1 MAALKRNYSIR
12 DLIEHSAENAPS
24 LDIPGLVV
32 EKYYT
37 PRNGGKYMLFLANV
51 QKNNDPKYC
60 HICRRMTK
68 MNYSGV
74 LDPQVIHDVVRNNC
88 RVDIGIQPLRAV
100 CTVCNNR
107 ITLPK
112 PGVNENHSMTDRL
125 VEFLEIES
133 FLQPHT
139 VLADRSGVI

>member
-1 MAALKRNYSIR
+1 
-12 DLIEHSAENAPS
+12 
-24 LDIPGLVV
+24 
-32 EKYYT
+32 
-37 PRNGGKYMLFLANV
+37 
-51 QKNNDPKYC
+51 
-60 HICRRMTK
+60 

-74 LDPQVIHDVVRNNC
+74 LDPQIIHDVVRNNC
-88 RVDIGIQPLRAV
+88 RVDIAIQPRRAV

-112 PGVNENHSMTDRL
+112 PGVNDNHSMTDRL

-139 VLADRSGVI
+139 VLADRSGVTSQTIANIITSFLVNFYLFCYCVVKTKNICPRS